1 MFTQYLKVA
10 DGKNGKG
17 TFTSIEIPAG
27 VPIAEANG
35 PTHILNV
42 SKTNNPNW
50 LQVGVDIFMAASGH
64 MLPDYI
70 NHSCDPNCYF
80 HMMGNRAILYSLYVI
95 SVGAELTF
103 DYSTTST
110 DTMETWQM
118 QCACGSHK
126 CRKTI
131 SGYQSL
137 NPTLQEEYK
146 SKGMIPLFIT
156 TQMFQKR

>member
-1 MFTQYLKVA
+1 MFTPYLKIA
-10 DGKNGKG
+10 DGKTGRG
-17 TFTSIEIPAG
+17 IFTSIEIPAN

-35 PTHILNV
+35 PVRQYTAVPTDSNL
-42 SKTNNPNW
+42 
-50 LQVGVDIFMAASGH
+50 LQVGVDIFMASSGN

-70 NHSCDPNCYF
+70 NHSCDPNCRF

-95 SVGAELTF
+95 PAKAELTF

-110 DTMETWQM
+110 DTTETWQM
-118 QCACGSHK
+118 PCSCGSNK

-131 SGYQSL
+131 SGYQYLTSD
-137 NPTLQEEYK
+137 LQEEYK

>member
-1 MFTQYLKVA
+1 MYNSYLKIG
-10 DGKNGKG
+10 DGKIGKG
-17 TFTSIEIPAG
+17 IFTTIEIPAN

-35 PTHILNV
+35 PTHQY
-42 SKTNNPNW
+42 SKVPTDPNL
-50 LQVGVDIFMAASGH
+50 LQVGVDIFMASSGN

-70 NHSCDPNCYF
+70 NHSCDPNCRF

-95 SVGAELTF
+95 PAKAELTF

-110 DTMETWQM
+110 DTHETWQM
-118 QCACGSHK
+118 PCACGSNK

-131 SGYQSL
+131 SGYQYLS
-137 NPTLQEEYK
+137 PELQEEYK
-146 SKGMIPLFIT
+146 GKGMIPLFIT